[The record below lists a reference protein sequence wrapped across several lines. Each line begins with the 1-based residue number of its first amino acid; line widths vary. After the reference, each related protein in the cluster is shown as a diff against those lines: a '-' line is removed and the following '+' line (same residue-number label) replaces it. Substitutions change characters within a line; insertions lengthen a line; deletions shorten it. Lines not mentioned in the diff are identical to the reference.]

1 MKKNILITATC
12 FFAAVTISFA
22 QKPKSYTGGR
32 FALDIAGSRALLDP
46 VEQGD
51 TLTYTINK
59 LSDSVLVKKKFQTI
73 PIPPGKKYYLKFKVK
88 KKTS

>member
-1 MKKNILITATC
+1 MKKYFLITAIC

-22 QKPKSYTGGR
+22 QRPRSYAGGH
-32 FALDIAGSRALLDP
+32 FALDIGGRQGLLKP

-73 PIPPGKKYYLKFKVK
+73 AIPPGKKYYLKFKVK
-88 KKTS
+88 KKPS